1 MSDLGV
7 TKHMDGC
14 AAKFLRFAGP
24 DNLIIEVNGT
34 EQTVTREFWRAIPIL
49 ENKQD
54 SKTVDGNIGV
64 AHSPFGRDQV

>member
-7 TKHMDGC
+7 TKHMDGS

-34 EQTVTREFWRAIPIL
+34 EQTVTREFWRAIL
-49 ENKQD
+49 EMNKQD
-54 SKTVDGNIGV
+54 SKTVDGDIGV
-64 AHSPFGRDQV
+64 AQPLFGRDQV